1 MVQNKND
8 VNEYE
13 PLEVELEST
22 AKTEGII
29 ELLETT
35 IEGIRKLKTTWYLK
49 MELKE
54 KIE

>member
-1 MVQNKND
+1 MTN
-8 VNEYE
+8 YE

-35 IEGIRKLKTTWYLK
+35 IKTIRKLKSTWKLK

-54 KIE
+54 INVEA